1 MDPWVWAYE
10 GFDPENEG
18 LREALCTLGN
28 GYMATRGA
36 AAESSAD
43 DVHYPGTYPA
53 GVYNRLD
60 TDIAG
65 QTITNESIVNIPNWL
80 VLRFAIDGGE
90 WIDLR
95 EVELLGYRQELDL
108 RSGVLTRDV
117 RFRDAEARTTRAVER
132 RLVHMGL
139 PHLTALQT
147 TVTAEDWS
155 GSLRVRAGIDA
166 SVTNWGVPRYRKL
179 SSRHLEVLGLEEADA
194 ETLVARVE
202 TVRSHVRVAEAART
216 RVFVGAGDD
225 AAVSA
230 GAADVA
236 AGAAAGEGRAPEAR
250 AADAAAGRAA
260 PERRLSRDEGVIAH
274 ELEVA
279 LAQGQAATVEKV
291 VAVFTSRDDG
301 IFEPGHDA
309 LLALERAGD
318 FSALLN
324 GHETAWSHLWARS
337 SLELPENDDVLQIAR
352 LHLFHLLQTAS
363 PNTLDMDVS
372 LGPRGLHGEAYRGL
386 AMWDDLYVFPVLDL
400 RLPEVTRDLLK
411 YRYRRLPEARRM
423 ARRDGLRGAMFPWQ
437 CGSNGEEMAQKIHL
451 NPQSGRWI
459 PDVTNLQRHV
469 GLAIARNVSR
479 YHDTTGDDEFM
490 EDYGAELLFEIAR
503 FFGSLASYDGA
514 RGRYEIRGVLG
525 PDEFHTAYPGVDTP
539 GLNNNAYTNVM
550 AAWLF
555 GEAARL
561 PARLSERR
569 AAELTDTLGIDD
581 DELGRWEEL
590 SRRLVVPFHA
600 DGVISQFEGY
610 EQLEELDWEGYRA
623 KYGDIHRL
631 DRILEAENDSPNR
644 YKLSKQADAVM
655 LFYVFGREEL
665 QAILGRLGYELR
677 PEQITA
683 TIDYYL
689 ERTSHGSTLS
699 DAVFA
704 WALAREGRESAY
716 PRFMK
721 TLRSDVDDIQGGTTP
736 EGIHLGAMTAGVD
749 LLQRCFT
756 GLEHRDGVLSVDPR
770 PPAELGPIDVDF
782 AYRGHPLR
790 LELARGRARLSSRS
804 DSAAPVRVRRGA
816 ELVELAAGGAVDFD

>member
-36 AAESSAD
+36 AAESAAD

-60 TDIAG
+60 TEIAG

-80 VLRFAIDGGE
+80 VLQLAIDDGP
-90 WIDLR
+90 WVDLR
-95 EVELLGYRQELDL
+95 EVELLEYRQELDL
-108 RSGVLTRDV
+108 RRGVLTRTA
-117 RFRDAEARTTRAVER
+117 RFRDAGGRTTRTVER
-132 RLVHMGL
+132 RIAHMGR
-139 PHLTALQT
+139 PHLAALQT
-147 TVTAEDWS
+147 TVTAEAWE
-155 GSLRVRAGIDA
+155 GRLRVRSGIDA
-166 SVTNWGVPRYRKL
+166 SVTNWGVPRYRQL
-179 SSRHLEVLGLEEADA
+179 TSRHLEVQGLEEADD
-194 ETLVARVE
+194 ETLLARVE
-202 TVRSHVRVAEAART
+202 TVQSHVRIAEAART
-216 RVFVGAGDD
+216 RVFLK
-225 AAVSA
+225 
-230 GAADVA
+230 
-236 AGAAAGEGRAPEAR
+236 
-250 AADAAAGRAA
+250 AGRAA

-279 LAQGQAATVEKV
+279 ISQGQTATVEKV

-301 IFEPGHDA
+301 ISEPGRDA

-318 FSALLN
+318 FAALLA
-324 GHETAWSHLWARS
+324 GHETAWAHIWARS

-352 LHLFHLLQTAS
+352 LHLFHLFQTAS
-363 PNTLDMDVS
+363 PNTLDMDAS

-386 AMWDDLYVFPVLDL
+386 AMWDDLYVFPVVDL

-423 ARRDGLRGAMFPWQ
+423 ARRDGLRGAMYPWQ

-451 NPQSGRWI
+451 NPKSGRWI

-469 GLAIARNVSR
+469 GLAIARNVSH
-479 YHDTTGDDEFM
+479 YHDASGDDQFM

-503 FFGSLASYDGA
+503 FFGSLASFDAA
-514 RGRYEIRGVLG
+514 RGRYAIRGVLG
-525 PDEFHTAYPGVDTP
+525 PDEFHTGYPGVEKP
-539 GLNNNAYTNVM
+539 GLDNNAYTNVM

-561 PARLSERR
+561 PGQISERR

-581 DELGRWEEL
+581 DELARWEEL
-590 SRRLVVPFHA
+590 SRKLIVPFHA

-610 EQLEELDWEGYRA
+610 DQLEELDWDGYRA

-631 DRILEAENDSPNR
+631 DRILEAENDTPNR

-655 LFYVFGREEL
+655 LFYVFAREEL
-665 QAILGRLGYELR
+665 EAVLGRLGYELR
-677 PEQITA
+677 PEQVTA
-683 TIDYYL
+683 TIEYYL

-704 WALAREGRESAY
+704 WALAREGREDAY
-716 PRFMK
+716 ARFTR

-756 GLEHRDGVLSVDPR
+756 GLEHRDGVIAVDPR

-804 DSAAPVRVRRGA
+804 DKAAPLHVRRGA
-816 ELVELAAGGAVDFD
+816 ELVELVAGDAVEFD

>member
-36 AAESSAD
+36 AAESAAD

-60 TDIAG
+60 TEIAD

-80 VLRFAIDGGE
+80 VLRLAVDDGP
-90 WIDLR
+90 WVDLR
-95 EVELLGYRQELDL
+95 EVELLDYRQELDL
-108 RSGVLTRDV
+108 RRGVLTRTA
-117 RFRDAEARTTRAVER
+117 RFRDAEGRTTRTVER
-132 RLVHMGL
+132 RIVHMGL
-139 PHLTALQT
+139 PHLAALQT
-147 TVTAEDWS
+147 TITAEDWE
-155 GSLRVRAGIDA
+155 GRLGVRSGIDA
-166 SVTNWGVPRYRKL
+166 SVTNWGVPRYRQL
-179 SSRHLEVLGLEEADA
+179 TSRHLEVLDLEEADD
-194 ETLVARVE
+194 ETLLARVE
-202 TVRSHVRVAEAART
+202 TVQSHVRIAEAART
-216 RVFVGAGDD
+216 RVFVGGGE
-225 AAVSA
+225 
-230 GAADVA
+230 GAA
-236 AGAAAGEGRAPEAR
+236 AGAAASEGRAPEAR
-250 AADAAAGRAA
+250 ASDAAAGRAA

-274 ELEVA
+274 ELAVE
-279 LAQGQAATVEKV
+279 LAQGETATVEKV

-301 IFEPGHDA
+301 ISEPGRDA

-318 FSALLN
+318 FAGLLA
-324 GHETAWSHLWARS
+324 GHETAWAHIWARS
-337 SLELPENDDVLQIAR
+337 SLELPEDPDVLQIAR
-352 LHLFHLLQTAS
+352 LHLFHLFQTAA

-386 AMWDDLYVFPVLDL
+386 AMWDDLYVFPVVDL

-423 ARRDGLRGAMFPWQ
+423 ARRDGLRGAMYPWQ
-437 CGSNGEEMAQKIHL
+437 CGSNGEERAQKVHL
-451 NPQSGRWI
+451 NPKSGRWI

-469 GLAIARNVSR
+469 GLAIARNVSH
-479 YHDTTGDDEFM
+479 YHDASGDDQFM

-503 FFGSLASYDGA
+503 FFGSLASFDAA
-514 RGRYEIRGVLG
+514 RGRYAIRGVLG
-525 PDEFHTAYPGVDTP
+525 PDEFHTGYPGVEKP
-539 GLNNNAYTNVM
+539 GLDNNAYTNVM

-561 PARLSERR
+561 PSRLTERR

-581 DELGRWEEL
+581 EELASWEEL
-590 SRRLVVPFHA
+590 SRKLIVPFHD

-610 EQLEELDWEGYRA
+610 DKLEELDWEGYRA

-631 DRILEAENDSPNR
+631 DRILEAENDTPNR

-655 LFYVFGREEL
+655 LFYVFAREEL
-665 QAILGRLGYELR
+665 EAVLGRLGYELR
-677 PEQITA
+677 PEQVTA

-704 WALAREGRESAY
+704 WALAREGREDAY
-716 PRFMK
+716 ARFMR

-756 GLEHRDGVLSVDPR
+756 GLEHRDGVLAVDPR

-804 DSAAPVRVRRGA
+804 DKAAPVRVRRGA
-816 ELVELAAGGAVDFD
+816 ELVELAAGGAVEFD

>member
-36 AAESSAD
+36 AAESAAD

-60 TDIAG
+60 TEIAG

-80 VLRFAIDGGE
+80 VLQLAIDDGP
-90 WIDLR
+90 WVDLR
-95 EVELLGYRQELDL
+95 EVELLEYRQELDL
-108 RSGVLTRDV
+108 RRGVLTRTA
-117 RFRDAEARTTRAVER
+117 RFRDAEGRTTRTVER
-132 RLVHMGL
+132 RIVHMGL
-139 PHLTALQT
+139 PHLAALQT
-147 TVTAEDWS
+147 TVTAEDWE
-155 GSLRVRAGIDA
+155 GRLRVRSGIDA
-166 SVTNWGVPRYRKL
+166 AVTNWGVPRYRQL
-179 SSRHLEVLGLEEADA
+179 TSRHLEVLGLEEADA
-194 ETLVARVE
+194 ETLLARVE
-202 TVRSHVRVAEAART
+202 TVQSHVRIAEAART
-216 RVFVGAGDD
+216 RVFLK
-225 AAVSA
+225 
-230 GAADVA
+230 
-236 AGAAAGEGRAPEAR
+236 
-250 AADAAAGRAA
+250 AGRAA

-274 ELEVA
+274 EFEVE
-279 LAQGQAATVEKV
+279 LAQGETATVEKV

-301 IFEPGHDA
+301 ITEPGRDA
-309 LLALERAGD
+309 VLALEQAGD
-318 FSALLN
+318 FATLLA
-324 GHETAWSHLWARS
+324 GHETAWAHIWARS

-352 LHLFHLLQTAS
+352 LHLFHLFQTAS

-386 AMWDDLYVFPVLDL
+386 AMWDDLYVFPVVDL

-423 ARRDGLRGAMFPWQ
+423 ARRDGLRGAMYPWQ

-451 NPQSGRWI
+451 NPKSGRWI

-469 GLAIARNVSR
+469 GLAIARNVSH
-479 YHDTTGDDEFM
+479 YHDASGDDQFM

-503 FFGSLASYDGA
+503 FFGSLASFDAA
-514 RGRYEIRGVLG
+514 RGRYAIRGVLG
-525 PDEFHTAYPGVDTP
+525 PDEFHTGYPGVEKP
-539 GLNNNAYTNVM
+539 GLDNNAYTNVM

-561 PARLSERR
+561 PAQLTERR

-581 DELGRWEEL
+581 DELARWEEL
-590 SRRLVVPFHA
+590 SRKLIVPFHD

-610 EQLEELDWEGYRA
+610 DKLEELDWEGYRA

-655 LFYVFGREEL
+655 LFYVFAREEL
-665 QAILGRLGYELR
+665 EAVLGRLGYELR
-677 PEQITA
+677 PEQVTA

-704 WALAREGRESAY
+704 WALAREGRKDAY
-716 PRFMK
+716 ARFMR

-756 GLEHRDGVLSVDPR
+756 GLEHRDGVLAVDPR

-804 DSAAPVRVRRGA
+804 DKAAPIRVRRGA
-816 ELVELAAGGAVDFD
+816 ELVELAAGGAVEFD